1 MREPKRHKTKGM
13 KRSEDEAVDTTKDQ
27 DQPKQKR
34 PTTQVHN
41 MTAMITATRLI
52 QAKKGNVRTH
62 LQGQIADMTDEQR
75 KWILIAEISD
85 TQSPHHYS
93 LVQQVMYHVCVL

>member
-1 MREPKRHKTKGM
+1 MKA

-41 MTAMITATRLI
+41 MTAMITATRII
-52 QAKKGNVRTH
+52 QAKKGNVRTY
-62 LQGQIADMTDEQR
+62 LQGQTADMTPLKR
-75 KWILIAEISD
+75 KWILIAEIAA

-93 LVQQVMYHVCVL
+93 LVQQVMYHVFVL